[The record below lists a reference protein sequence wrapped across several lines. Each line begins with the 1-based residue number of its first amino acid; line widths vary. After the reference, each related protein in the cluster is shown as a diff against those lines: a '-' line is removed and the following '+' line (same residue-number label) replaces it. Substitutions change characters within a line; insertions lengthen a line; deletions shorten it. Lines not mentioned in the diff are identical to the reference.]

1 MVGVPIASNFEVT
14 FTEIHKSNETNALA
28 FTGHPVIAED
38 SMMRGRA
45 TLKSRWLL
53 DYLLSWMMTVD
64 SEGTPI
70 SARGK
75 QSATAVDQI
84 LLMRQHAV

>member
-1 MVGVPIASNFEVT
+1 M
-14 FTEIHKSNETNALA
+14 EIHKSHETNALA

-53 DYLLSWMMTVD
+53 DCLLARTTTVER
-64 SEGTPI
+64 EGACI
-70 SARGK
+70 GARGK
-75 QSATAVDQI
+75 QSATAVDRI